1 MVVEELLVLVML
13 MEVLRRQDVRY
24 DRHSGVQPNPHQPT
38 DHSVGDELVPVNT
51 AIDDKPGSNDRGITP
66 AFGELQCVQ
75 RNFQRSGLS
84 PRPENAVGPKPD
96 RRDYPPPAQLFNP
109 FAPGGWISGPATS
122 VFNRPTEAAPVK
134 GGIPNALALR
144 HEQQYD
150 AADRGGDAGNQLAT
164 YSFLL
169 QKRTAQEQG
178 HQRVADDERRDDR
191 NRPKFEGSGHR
202 QDGQTVA

>member
-1 MVVEELLVLVML
+1 M
-13 MEVLRRQDVRY
+13 
-24 DRHSGVQPNPHQPT
+24 
-38 DHSVGDELVPVNT
+38 
-51 AIDDKPGSNDRGITP
+51 
-66 AFGELQCVQ
+66 
-75 RNFQRSGLS
+75 
-84 PRPENAVGPKPD
+84 
-96 RRDYPPPAQLFNP
+96 
-109 FAPGGWISGPATS
+109 
-122 VFNRPTEAAPVK
+122 K

-202 QDGQTVA
+202 QDGQTVT